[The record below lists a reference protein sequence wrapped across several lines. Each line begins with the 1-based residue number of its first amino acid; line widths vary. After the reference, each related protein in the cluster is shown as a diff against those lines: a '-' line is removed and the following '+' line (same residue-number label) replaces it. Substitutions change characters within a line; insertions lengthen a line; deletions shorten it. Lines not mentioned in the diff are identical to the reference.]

1 MGIEAIQQ
9 HLEQA
14 IKRTSEEIARKGAG
28 GDKLDSLAKLCNSYK
43 KLEEM
48 RKAGESAPN
57 PGIPIYAEDEDTTL
71 LGDPNYHQRLFNPD
85 FDKEPRKL
93 ARRSR

>member
-1 MGIEAIQQ
+1 MGIEAIQH

-48 RKAGESAPN
+48 RKARESVPN
-57 PGIPIYAEDEDTTL
+57 PEIPIYADERDEEKVL
-71 LGDPNYHQRLFNPD
+71 HGDGEYHQSLFDPNFG
-85 FDKEPRKL
+85 KGKL
-93 ARRSR
+93 AR

>member
-1 MGIEAIQQ
+1 MGIEVIQQ
-9 HLEQA
+9 HLERA

-48 RKAGESAPN
+48 RKAGETPPN
-57 PGIPIYAEDEDTTL
+57 PGTQIHAEDEIDNL
-71 LGDPNYHQRLFNPD
+71 HGDPSYHQNLFRSND
-85 FDKEPRKL
+85 GKEPRKL
-93 ARRSR
+93 ARRAR